1 MKLNRRYGMKR
12 ILPLVVAAVIA
23 GGVAGAAVEAALG
36 DSSGST
42 ASASTVASSTR
53 SPAVSPRPASASG
66 VLTAEQLYRRG
77 APGVVV
83 ITATATQTV
92 PGTFFTPPTRE
103 QVSSLG
109 SGFVID
115 TKGDIVTNDHVV
127 KGSTGI
133 RVGFSGTTTYP
144 AKVVGTDPSTDLAV
158 VRVDAPAS
166 ALHPLALG
174 DSGRIQVGDPVY
186 AIGNPFGLDRTLT
199 AGIVSATGRDIQ
211 SPNGISIGHAI
222 QTDAAINH
230 GNSGGPLLDR
240 FGRVIGVNAQIE
252 NGSSGGGNVGVGFAI
267 PSNTVRAIAP
277 QLLAH
282 GHAQHAWLGVS
293 VQTVDPSVAA
303 VAKGV
308 PAHGVLVEKVV
319 KGSPAAKAG
328 LEAGTRQ
335 LTVNGE
341 SALVGGDAIVSVDGQ
356 QVASGGEL
364 ADAVSAKRPGDH
376 VTLGVARNG
385 ARRSVVVT
393 LGNAPTAA

>member
-1 MKLNRRYGMKR
+1 MKR
-12 ILPLVVAAVIA
+12 ILPLLIAAAVA
-23 GGVAGAAVEAALG
+23 GGVAGAVVEAAFG
-36 DSSGST
+36 DSSDST
-42 ASASTVASSTR
+42 ASASTVASATR
-53 SPAVSPRPASASG
+53 SPASSPRPASASDA
-66 VLTAEQLYRRG
+66 LTPEQLYRRD

-92 PGTFFTPPTRE
+92 PGTFFTPPTRQ

-115 TKGDIVTNDHVV
+115 GKGDIVTNDHVV
-127 KGSTGI
+127 AGATTL
-133 RVGFSGTTTYP
+133 RVGFSGTATYP
-144 AKVVGTDPSTDLAV
+144 AKVVGADASTDLAV
-158 VRVDAPAS
+158 VRVDAPTS
-166 ALHPLALG
+166 ALHPLALA
-174 DSGRIQVGDPVY
+174 DSGLIQVGDPVY

-211 SPNGISIGHAI
+211 SPNGLSIGHAI

-240 FGRVIGVNAQIE
+240 HGRVIGVNAQLE
-252 NGSSGGGNVGVGFAI
+252 NGMSSGGNVGVGFAV
-267 PSNTVRAIAP
+267 PSNTVRAIVP

-293 VQTVDPSVAA
+293 VQTIDPQLAA

-308 PAHGVLVEKVV
+308 PAHGVLVESVL

-341 SALVGGDAIVSVDGQ
+341 SASVGGDAIVSVDGT
-356 QVASGGEL
+356 QVATAGGL
-364 ADAVSAKRPGDH
+364 ADAVSAKRPGDSVSLGVVRNGDLRTVK
-376 VTLGVARNG
+376 VTLG
-385 ARRSVVVT
+385 S
-393 LGNAPTAA
+393 APAAG